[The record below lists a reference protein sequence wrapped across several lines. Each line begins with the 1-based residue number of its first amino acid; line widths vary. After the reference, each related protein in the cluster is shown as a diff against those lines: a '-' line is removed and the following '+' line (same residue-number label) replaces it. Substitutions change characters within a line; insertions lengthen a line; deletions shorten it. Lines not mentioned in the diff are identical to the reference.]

1 MAIDLCDYEIRTKNA
16 VKQFWGNR
24 LKASTNQEMRGKVDQ
39 GERSGVTAGNN
50 LNGFI
55 DLLKEVVVRNG
66 LPESNIQIQK
76 KLLTLPGY
84 FRPTK
89 SWDFIVINNTTDTN
103 EKQLIATIELKSQ
116 VGPSFG
122 NNFNNRTEEAIG
134 SALDFRTAFRE
145 GAFGDVPRPFLG
157 WIMVVEECNES
168 IRPVRDTSPHFNV
181 MNDFIGA
188 SYMTR
193 YEVLCRKLVQESLYT
208 SAALIST
215 PRESIKT
222 GEYSTK
228 SRLTSIETFVREFA
242 GHIASV
248 SAK

>member
-1 MAIDLCDYEIRTKNA
+1 MAIDLCNFDTQTKRA
-16 VKQFWGNR
+16 VKLFWKNR
-24 LKASTNQEMRGKVDQ
+24 LVASTNQKMRGKIDQ
-39 GERSGVTAGNN
+39 GERAGVTAGNN

-55 DLLKEVVVRNG
+55 DLLKAIVIRNG
-66 LPESNIQIQK
+66 LSESDIQIQK

-89 SWDFIVINNTTDTN
+89 SWDFIVIRKNPKTN
-103 EKQLIATIELKSQ
+103 ETQLIATIELKSQ

-134 SALDFRTAFRE
+134 SALDFCTAFRE

-168 IRPVRDTSPHFNV
+168 TRPVRDTSLHYNV
-181 MNDFIGA
+181 LNDFIAA
-188 SYMTR
+188 SYITR
-193 YEVLCRKLVQESLYT
+193 YEILCRKLVQESLYT
-208 SAALIST
+208 SAALIT
-215 PRESIKT
+215 TARESIKN
-222 GEYSTK
+222 GNYSTK
-228 SRLTSIETFVREFA
+228 SSLTSIETFIRKFA

-248 SAK
+248 SAV